1 MKCHIKRVTALVLA
15 LMLIISFAA
24 CGCEREPSIVGKWNY
39 ELSLKDFIENVVQL
53 NKDSFDQSIQ
63 VVYDEMIKAFDKYS
77 IKVILELKD
86 DGTFSFA
93 PDVDAAIAAVDK
105 VKEKLESVITKALKL
120 IGFSE
125 EQIKAKINS
134 MDDIMNG
141 IIGEINRLDYSGK
154 YVYEDKKLYLFDEG
168 KEKNNSQYLD
178 IELDNNEFTVT
189 KINGDVKGFQGMDAL
204 LPMTFKRA

>member
-1 MKCHIKRVTALVLA
+1 MKCHIKRVTAFVLA
-15 LMLIISFAA
+15 LMLIASLAA

-93 PDVDAAIAAVDK
+93 PDVDAAITAVDK